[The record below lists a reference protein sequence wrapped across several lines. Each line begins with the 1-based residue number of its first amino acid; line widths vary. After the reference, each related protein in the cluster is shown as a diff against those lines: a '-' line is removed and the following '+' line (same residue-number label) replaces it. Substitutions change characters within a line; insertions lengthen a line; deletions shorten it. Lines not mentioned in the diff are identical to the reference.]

1 MPNCFTLRKKEVEEL
16 SRFNDI
22 DDEMRLHFGAEPDE
36 TNYYRGWYDSIGFAI
51 AMGRKLG
58 SQELR
63 DVFKGI
69 PELLEVIDWLEE
81 HYTSDAWA
89 QIGRR

>member
-1 MPNCFTLRKKEVEEL
+1 
-16 SRFNDI
+16 
-22 DDEMRLHFGAEPDE
+22 
-36 TNYYRGWYDSIGFAI
+36 
-51 AMGRKLG
+51 MGRKLG